1 VGEPEA
7 RLVNKPTD
15 DKQGEQN
22 MATDRVIRNGN
33 GEFVDYNNHRFAIPL
48 PNQYKSTRPHF
59 ETQAEMTKAMRNP
72 RYQTDEGYRQHVA
85 TMIQNSDAVELG
97 LEQRSVIDGGDKVE
111 AIKEWATQAF
121 KDPRYKTSALFRE
134 QVKEAIRQDPL
145 IDQVF
150 VQPLHPMG
158 KGMQRFQVE
167 PEITG
172 PEAPVKP
179 RFNQDNPANEDDSE
193 E

>member
-1 VGEPEA
+1 
-7 RLVNKPTD
+7 
-15 DKQGEQN
+15 
-22 MATDRVIRNGN
+22 MATDKVRFINGKWYSEKEN
-33 GEFVDYNNHRFAIPL
+33 PL
-48 PNQYKSTRPHF
+48 GITPPNQYKSTRPHF
-59 ETQAEMTKAMRNP
+59 ETQSEMTAAMKDP
-72 RYQTDEGYRQHVA
+72 RYQFDEGYRQHIA
-85 TMIQNSDAVELG
+85 KMIQDSDAVELG
-97 LEQRSVIDGGDKVE
+97 LEQRTQIDGGDKVE

-121 KDPRYKTSALFRE
+121 RDPRYKTSALWRE
-134 QVKEAIRQDPL
+134 QVKTAIQNDPH

-167 PEITG
+167 PNITG

-179 RFNQDNPANEDDSE
+179 RFDQDNPADSADSE